1 MPEPGVDRMSIERD
15 DVIADAEHEINQ
27 RWGEAIGENEH
38 GPADPKLVR
47 ETAEAIVDPL
57 LRDLR
62 GAVSECERLR
72 AEWRKA
78 DDGWIAAKAEVERL
92 RSENEWL
99 HRQRVGGQ

>member
-1 MPEPGVDRMSIERD
+1 MPEPGVDRMSIE
-15 DVIADAEHEINQ
+15 
-27 RWGEAIGENEH
+27 
-38 GPADPKLVR
+38 
-47 ETAEAIVDPL
+47 
-57 LRDLR
+57 
-62 GAVSECERLR
+62 R